1 MLDNLGSFLDKYGGM
16 VYQFLWQSVLK
27 LRTNETTLDMFEKK
41 NSKIQVAIVENLQRT
56 ENKKKG
62 LKGRQKQVGSDS
74 RKGLKVR
81 QK

>member
-1 MLDNLGSFLDKYGGM
+1 MLDYLGSFLDKYGGM

-41 NSKIQVAIVENLQRT
+41 ISKIKVAIVENLQRT

-62 LKGRQKQVGSDS
+62 FKGRQKQVGSDS
-74 RKGLKVR
+74 RNSIR
-81 QK
+81 